1 LADQQ
6 LQKTST
12 QRIREVIDQLRG
24 IEPRNSESDDPEK
37 LN

>member
-1 LADQQ
+1 

-12 QRIREVIDQLRG
+12 QRIREVIDQLRA
-24 IEPRNSESDDPEK
+24 IEPPKPETDDPDK